1 MWSCAVALI
10 LELLRV
16 TITFMGEG
24 IMGFDAGI
32 VLTLTF
38 FAFVLLVIVKSV
50 AIVPQSE
57 EYVVERFGK
66 YRQTLMAGINLL
78 VPFLDR
84 IEHKV
89 VVLERQL
96 DAFDISVI
104 TRDNVEII
112 LETTVFFRVID
123 AAKSVYRIRDV
134 PLALRTTA
142 ESVIRSAAGKLEL
155 DDIQSSRQQM
165 NDEILKNLREASEV
179 WGLEITRSEITD
191 VRVDEATKQAQRQQL
206 NAERERRATVAKAEG
221 ERQRVELEAD
231 AELYEATKK
240 AEAIRLTADAEAYA
254 IIKKAEADAEQTR
267 VVAEAIANEGQ
278 PAVDFE
284 ILKRQ
289 VDAIGRMASSE
300 NTKTIVL
307 PSDVTKTIGGL
318 SALNE
323 ILGRG
328 EGR

>member
-1 MWSCAVALI
+1 MEQLDLGVI
-10 LELLRV
+10 
-16 TITFMGEG
+16 
-24 IMGFDAGI
+24 
-32 VLTLTF
+32 LTLVF
-38 FAFVLLVIVKSV
+38 LVFALVVAAKSV
-50 AIVPQSE
+50 AIVPQSD
-57 EYVVERFGK
+57 EYVIERFGK
-66 YRQTLMAGINLL
+66 YRQTMTAGINLL
-78 VPFLDR
+78 IPFLDR

-104 TRDNVEII
+104 TRDNVEIE

-134 PLALRTTA
+134 PLALKTTA
-142 ESVIRSAAGKLEL
+142 ESIIRSAAGKLEL

-165 NDEILKNLREASEV
+165 NEEILKNLRDASEV

-191 VRVDEATKQAQRQQL
+191 VRVDQATKDAQRQQL

-231 AELYEATKK
+231 AQLYEATKK
-240 AEAIRLTADAEAYA
+240 AEAIKLTADAEAYA
-254 IIKKAEADAEQTR
+254 VIKKAEADAEQTKLI
-267 VVAEAIANEGQ
+267 ADAISNNGQ
-278 PAVDFE
+278 PAIDFE

-289 VDAIGRMASSE
+289 VDAIAKIASAN

-318 SALNE
+318 AGLQDALRRND
-323 ILGRG
+323 GA
-328 EGR
+328 

>member
-1 MWSCAVALI
+1 
-10 LELLRV
+10 
-16 TITFMGEG
+16 
-24 IMGFDAGI
+24 MGFDAGV

-318 SALNE
+318 STLNE

>member
-1 MWSCAVALI
+1 MEQLDLGIILTIVFFVFAIIVA
-10 LELLRV
+10 
-16 TITFMGEG
+16 
-24 IMGFDAGI
+24 A
-32 VLTLTF
+32 
-38 FAFVLLVIVKSV
+38 KSI
-50 AIVPQSE
+50 AIVPQSD

-66 YRQTLMAGINLL
+66 YRQTLSAGINLL
-78 VPFLDR
+78 IPFLDR

-89 VVLERQL
+89 VILERQL

-104 TRDNVEII
+104 TRDNVEIT

-142 ESVIRSAAGKLEL
+142 ESIIRSAAGKLEL

-165 NDEILKNLREASEV
+165 NDEILKNLRDASEV

-191 VRVDEATKQAQRQQL
+191 VRVDQATKEAQRQQL

-221 ERQRVELEAD
+221 ERQRVQLEAD
-231 AELYEATKK
+231 AQLYEATKK
-240 AEAIRLTADAEAYA
+240 AEAIKLTADAEAYA
-254 IIKKAEADAEQTR
+254 VVKKAQADAEQTKLI
-267 VVAEAIANEGQ
+267 ADAIANNGQ
-278 PAVDFE
+278 PAIDFE

-289 VDAIGRMASSE
+289 VDAIAKMASAD

-307 PSDVTKTIGGL
+307 PTDVTKTIGGL
-318 SALNE
+318 AGLQDV
-323 ILGRG
+323 LRRAGG
-328 EGR
+328 E

>member
-1 MWSCAVALI
+1 M
-10 LELLRV
+10 
-16 TITFMGEG
+16 
-24 IMGFDAGI
+24 FDSGV
-32 VLTLTF
+32 VLTLAF
-38 FAFVLLVIVKSV
+38 FGFVLLVIVKSV

-84 IEHKV
+84 IVHKV
-89 VVLERQL
+89 LVLERQL

-104 TRDNVEII
+104 TRDNVEIT

-142 ESVIRSAAGKLEL
+142 ESIIRSAAGKLEL

-165 NDEILKNLREASEV
+165 NEEILRNLREASEV

-254 IIKKAEADAEQTR
+254 VIRKAEADAEQTR
-267 VVAEAIANEGQ
+267 VVAEAIANDGQ

-289 VDAIGRMASSE
+289 VDAIGRMAASE

-318 SALNE
+318 STLSE
-323 ILGRG
+323 VLGRT
-328 EGR
+328 EER

>member
-1 MWSCAVALI
+1 
-10 LELLRV
+10 
-16 TITFMGEG
+16 MGVDLG
-24 IMGFDAGI
+24 II
-32 VLTLTF
+32 LTLAF
-38 FAFVLLVIVKSV
+38 FGFAILIAAKSV
-50 AIVPQSE
+50 AIVPQSD

-66 YRQTLMAGINLL
+66 YRQTLSAGISLL
-78 VPFLDR
+78 IPFLDR

-104 TRDNVEII
+104 TRDNVEIV

-142 ESVIRSAAGKLEL
+142 ESIIRSAAGKLEL

-165 NDEILKNLREASEV
+165 NDEILKNLRDAAEV

-206 NAERERRATVAKAEG
+206 NAERGRRATVAKAEG

-254 IIKKAEADAEQTR
+254 VIKKAEADAEQTR
-267 VVAEAIANEGQ
+267 VIADAIANNGQ

-289 VDAIGRMASSE
+289 VDAIGRMAASD

-318 SALNE
+318 AALQDT
-323 ILGRG
+323 LKRVDGA
-328 EGR
+328 